1 MKRRP
6 HRNSNSSRTAPRRGS
21 SAAILSPESEDSSST
36 SDRLTT
42 QPSARGYRLKIVER
56 RIEDI
61 KPDPRNPRIHSRK
74 QIRKLAGAIR
84 EFGFNTPLLLGSG
97 AKLLAGH
104 ARLEACKLLGLS
116 VLPTISLE
124 HLTEAQARAFII
136 SDNRLSEIS
145 EWDDRLLAEHL
156 KDLSEMALDFSIEL
170 TGFEMGEIDLRIEGL
185 NCGAEGEADPAD
197 AIVEA
202 IPEDRCVTRPN
213 DCWLL
218 GEHRVLCANAL
229 DENAYAALLE
239 GKKASVVIS
248 DPPYNRKI
256 ANVSGLGAVQHR
268 EFAMASGEM
277 TNAEFTLF
285 LTQVCSRFAR
295 HATDGSLHYLFV
307 DWRGVGEM
315 LAAGRIAYSELKN
328 IAVWVKSNAGMG
340 SFYRSQHELI
350 AIFKSDSGSHRNNVQ
365 LGSYGRNRTNV
376 WNYPN
381 VNFFGRA
388 GEERNFFAHPTPKP
402 VAMLADAIM
411 DSTGR
416 GDVVVDGFLGS
427 GSTLIAAERTGRR
440 CYGIEIDTLYVDL
453 IVRRWQAFTR
463 DRARHAVTGL
473 CFDDTQTE
481 GDGKHAK

>member
-1 MKRRP
+1 M
-6 HRNSNSSRTAPRRGS
+6 
-21 SAAILSPESEDSSST
+21 

-42 QPSARGYRLKIVER
+42 QPSGGRYRLKIVER

-74 QIRKLAGAIR
+74 QIRKLASAIR

-104 ARLEACKLLGLS
+104 ARLEACKLLGLTE
-116 VLPTISLE
+116 VPTISLE
-124 HLTEAQARAFII
+124 HLTEAQARAFIV
-136 SDNRLSEIS
+136 SDNRLSELS
-145 EWDDRLLAEHL
+145 QWDEHLLAEHL
-156 KDLSEMALDFSIEL
+156 RDLSELALDFSIEL
-170 TGFEMGEIDLRIEGL
+170 TGFEVGEIDMRIESL
-185 NCGAEGEADPAD
+185 NCGAEGEVDPAD
-197 AIVEA
+197 AIAEA
-202 IPEDRCVTRPN
+202 IPENERVTRPN
-213 DCWLL
+213 DRWLL

-229 DENAYAALLE
+229 EENAYAALSE
-239 GKKASVVIS
+239 GKQASVVIS
-248 DPPYNRKI
+248 DPPYNLKI
-256 ANVSGLGAVQHR
+256 VGNVSGLGAVRHR

-277 TNAEFTLF
+277 TGAAFTLF

-295 HATDGSLHYLFV
+295 HAKDGSLHYLFI
-307 DWRGVGEM
+307 DWRHIGEM
-315 LAAGRIAYSELKN
+315 LAAGRIAYTELKN

-350 AIFKSDSGSHRNNVQ
+350 AIFKSGSGSHRNNVQ

-376 WNYPN
+376 WNYPS
-381 VNFFGRA
+381 VNSFGRA
-388 GEERNFFAHPTPKP
+388 SEEGNLFAHPTVKP

-411 DSTGR
+411 DCRAR
-416 GDVVVDGFLGS
+416 GEIVLDGFLGS

-440 CYGIEIDTLYVDL
+440 CYGIEIDPLYVDI

-473 CFDDTQTE
+473 FFDDTRTE
-481 GDGKHAK
+481 GNGKHAK

>member
-1 MKRRP
+1 M
-6 HRNSNSSRTAPRRGS
+6 
-21 SAAILSPESEDSSST
+21 

-42 QPSARGYRLKIVER
+42 QPSGGRYRLKIVER

-74 QIRKLAGAIR
+74 QIRKLASAIR

-104 ARLEACKLLGLS
+104 ARLEACKLLGLTE
-116 VLPTISLE
+116 VPTISLE
-124 HLTEAQARAFII
+124 HLTEAQARAFIV
-136 SDNRLSEIS
+136 SDNRLSELS
-145 EWDDRLLAEHL
+145 QWDEHLLAEHL
-156 KDLSEMALDFSIEL
+156 RDLSELALDFSIEL
-170 TGFEMGEIDLRIEGL
+170 TGFEVGEIDMRIESL
-185 NCGAEGEADPAD
+185 NCGAEGEVDPAD
-197 AIVEA
+197 AIAEA
-202 IPEDRCVTRPN
+202 IPENERVTRPN
-213 DCWLL
+213 DRWLL

-229 DENAYAALLE
+229 EENAYAALSE
-239 GKKASVVIS
+239 GKQASVVIS
-248 DPPYNRKI
+248 DPPYNLKI
-256 ANVSGLGAVQHR
+256 VGNVSGLGAVQHR

-277 TNAEFTLF
+277 TDAAFTLF

-295 HATDGSLHYLFV
+295 HAKDGSLHYLFI
-307 DWRGVGEM
+307 DWRHIGEM
-315 LAAGRIAYSELKN
+315 LAAGRIAYTELKN

-350 AIFKSDSGSHRNNVQ
+350 AIFKSGSGSHRNNVQ

-376 WNYPN
+376 WNYPS

-388 GEERNFFAHPTPKP
+388 GEEGNFFAHPTVKP

-411 DSTGR
+411 DCTAR

-440 CYGIEIDTLYVDL
+440 CYGIEIDTLYVDI

-473 CFDDTQTE
+473 FFDDTQTE

>member
-1 MKRRP
+1 
-6 HRNSNSSRTAPRRGS
+6 
-21 SAAILSPESEDSSST
+21 
-36 SDRLTT
+36 
-42 QPSARGYRLKIVER
+42 
-56 RIEDI
+56 
-61 KPDPRNPRIHSRK
+61 
-74 QIRKLAGAIR
+74 
-84 EFGFNTPLLLGSG
+84 
-97 AKLLAGH
+97 
-104 ARLEACKLLGLS
+104 
-116 VLPTISLE
+116 
-124 HLTEAQARAFII
+124 
-136 SDNRLSEIS
+136 
-145 EWDDRLLAEHL
+145 
-156 KDLSEMALDFSIEL
+156 
-170 TGFEMGEIDLRIEGL
+170 MGEIDLRIEGL

-197 AIVEA
+197 AIAEA
-202 IPEDRCVTRPN
+202 IPEDRRITRSN
-213 DCWLL
+213 DCWSL
-218 GEHRVLCANAL
+218 GENRVLCANAL

-239 GKKASVVIS
+239 GKQASVVIS

-256 ANVSGLGAVQHR
+256 ANVAGLGAVQHR

-277 TNAEFTLF
+277 TDAEFMLF

-295 HATDGSLHYLFV
+295 HAKDGALHYLFI
-307 DWRGVGEM
+307 DWRHIGEM

-350 AIFKSDSGSHRNNVQ
+350 AIFKSGSGSHRNNVQ
-365 LGSYGRNRTNV
+365 LGSCGRNRTNV

-381 VNFFGRA
+381 VNFFGRG
-388 GEERNFFAHPTPKP
+388 GEEGNFFAHPTPKP

-463 DRARHAVTGL
+463 DRARHTVTGL
-473 CFDDTQTE
+473 FFDDTQTE